1 MDQDTT
7 RGKFAF
13 EKLIDA
19 VKNQE
24 IDILIGTQMLAKGLD
39 FENVTLV
46 GILNA
51 DNLLNQPYYRAYE
64 RAFQMMVQVAGRSGR
79 KQKKGSVVIQ
89 TYNPLH
95 NTIQQVVNH
104 NYVAMFNEQL
114 YERSNFKYPPYYRL
128 IQIKL
133 RNKDYEKLKDG
144 STWLYNVL
152 VQHLAVPILGP
163 EEPVVNRIRNE
174 YIRTILIKIPNN
186 TNLINTK
193 KLITKVL
200 VSFDAVPQYRAI
212 KLTLNVDY

>member
-1 MDQDTT
+1 
-7 RGKFAF
+7 
-13 EKLIDA
+13 
-19 VKNQE
+19 
-24 IDILIGTQMLAKGLD
+24 
-39 FENVTLV
+39 
-46 GILNA
+46 
-51 DNLLNQPYYRAYE
+51 
-64 RAFQMMVQVAGRSGR
+64 
-79 KQKKGSVVIQ
+79 
-89 TYNPLH
+89 
-95 NTIQQVVNH
+95 
-104 NYVAMFNEQL
+104 MFNEQL

-200 VSFDAVPQYRAI
+200 MSFDAVPQYRAI